1 MEKGFS
7 KKSIRKY
14 MHEDYIAIPEYYSV
28 AEALDIIREIKDER
42 KIVYYYTV
50 DIDGKLTGVLPV
62 RRIITAPPEK
72 LVREISEH
80 GIISVYEDEKI
91 VDVAK
96 KFSNHK
102 YMSMPVVNRDGI
114 LEGVVDLRM
123 FAGSEINVGNRNSMD
138 EIFNTIGIRF
148 SEYRRATPFKAFRF
162 RFPWLLSTLTSGAA
176 CAVLTSFFRMTLEKS
191 IILTFF
197 LTLILALAESV
208 SMQAMTLSFQELN
221 IKEEGTKRYFG
232 ILQKESLVAL
242 QLGIFYGA
250 VVFGLSFLIGKS
262 FLISFVIFITI
273 FIEMITAC
281 MIGTIIPF
289 VLHFFKL
296 DPKISAGPV
305 VLASTDLI
313 TLTIYLLAASIIIK

>member
-1 MEKGFS
+1 MEKGFL

-262 FLISFVIFITI
+262 FLISFVICITI

-289 VLHFFKL
+289 VLHF
-296 DPKISAGPV
+296 
-305 VLASTDLI
+305 
-313 TLTIYLLAASIIIK
+313 IK